1 MDIRNIDF
9 KNQVIPFL
17 IPLALLSV
25 LIFISKSTQFL
36 ANSSLISVGITI
48 DLILTVPLI
57 YFLLIRKKEIPNN
70 TIVLALIIGLF
81 ICYKIIPAE
90 NQTVLPLLGTWLLPI
105 LEVGILVYILINLRK
120 ARLNYKQNR
129 DNNIDFYT
137 IVKTISQ
144 DLLPIFMARI
154 IATEITVVYY
164 GIINW
169 KRRPLKNGEFSIHK
183 KSTSISLLLGIMLI
197 IGVETTVFHYIL
209 EQEGNP
215 KAWLITF
222 LSIYS
227 LLQILGFLKSI
238 IKRPISFEEDIL
250 HLRYGIMKETSIELN
265 NIKSI
270 VLSSKNKHQKTSRLS
285 VFGKHESHNVILT
298 LKKTEILYSLY
309 GIKNNFTTISFHVDE
324 PQKFF
329 NKMCESIKE
338 FQLKSTV
345 T

>member
-17 IPLALLSV
+17 IPLALVSV
-25 LIFISKSTQFL
+25 LILFSKSTQFL
-36 ANSSLISVGITI
+36 ANPSLISVGITI
-48 DLILTVPLI
+48 DLMLTVPLI
-57 YFLLIRKKEIPNN
+57 YFFLIRKKEIPKQ
-70 TIVLALIIGLF
+70 TVVLVVIICLF
-81 ICYKIIPAE
+81 ICYKIIPTE
-90 NQTVLPLLGTWLLPI
+90 NQTVLPFLGTWLLPI
-105 LEVGILVYILINLRK
+105 LEIGIIAYILINLRK
-120 ARLNYKQNR
+120 ARLNYNKNR
-129 DNNIDFYT
+129 GNYIDFYT
-137 IVKTISQ
+137 VVKTISQ
-144 DLLPIFMARI
+144 DLLPNFMARI

-164 GIINW
+164 GIIKW

-183 KSTSISLLLGIMLI
+183 KSTSISILLGIMLI

-250 HLRYGIMKETSIELN
+250 HLRYGIIKETSIELS

-270 VLSSKNKHQKTSRLS
+270 VLSSKNKYQKGSRLS
-285 VFGKHESHNVILT
+285 IFGKHENHNVTLT
-298 LKKTEILYSLY
+298 LKKIGILYSLY

-338 FQLKSTV
+338 LE
-345 T
+345 